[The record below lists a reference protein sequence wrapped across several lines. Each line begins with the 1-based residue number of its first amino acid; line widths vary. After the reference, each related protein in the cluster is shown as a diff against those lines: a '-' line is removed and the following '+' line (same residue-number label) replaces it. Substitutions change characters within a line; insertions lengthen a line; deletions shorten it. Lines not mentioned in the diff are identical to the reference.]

1 MNKLEI
7 DKIEFKNFMS
17 YGNTWQTIDIKKGIT
32 VITGEDLNTSRSN
45 GSGKSS
51 LLETI
56 SFGFYGKTIKS
67 VKKEKIVNWFN
78 NSGCEVKLHT
88 HKGNDTYL
96 FHRGI
101 KPNKFVVY
109 KNGEKIPK
117 LSSVKLYQSMIE
129 EDVLGIDFKT
139 FKELV
144 YFSPNNSISLLE
156 AKKEQKRQFIESLFD
171 LKVYSEMNKKINEK
185 TASIKQSIQLLEN
198 DNQNNQSLIK
208 SHQQDI
214 DNQTIPDDKKY
225 KQNLNLLLMK
235 KESLEENEIVFDEN
249 EYKTK
254 EKKLNEFISLL
265 NKDNDKI
272 NQIKL
277 ALKEEET
284 KLSLIDIEL
293 LKNQRQELTK
303 KLTSIDKKA
312 LKELL
317 KQCINDKENCKERV
331 LQLKKELENLLQT
344 KETLS
349 NHITSLQTKIDILTK
364 ELSNLSIDDSLTGQC
379 PTCKQE
385 VDKNVLK
392 EWYDKEYERI
402 SNEISILKERL
413 DKEGISLLK
422 VTNDNIT
429 SKKEGIQKEKDNYKE
444 LLDKISDIE
453 KKFEKYDNIKEQLD
467 NLPDLEE
474 KKKEIENIQ
483 DKIKKYKVSL
493 DELVW
498 HKEMLET
505 DIENVQL
512 DLNELKEKKQSY
524 EKWIKDRELIELK
537 IIDAKNYI
545 IEVETFI
552 KESKQFIKD
561 KKESIKKIERTI
573 KENLKRIS
581 SKNTLL
587 DHLLFIKETLSDENI
602 KQYAISSVI
611 PYLNKRVNHYLT
623 ESGISYII
631 KIDGWLNVKIFA
643 LGAEEISY
651 GSLSGGESKSINFAI
666 QLACN
671 DIAELQADT
680 VLSISIFDEMIDSS
694 LDDIGVQYLMNII
707 KEKQKLTNNSV
718 FIITHR
724 KELKDIEFDNKI
736 EIIKENGFSRIGE

>member
-67 VKKEKIVNWFN
+67 IKKEKIVNWFN

-254 EKKLNEFISLL
+254 EKK
-265 NKDNDKI
+265 
-272 NQIKL
+272 
-277 ALKEEET
+277 
-284 KLSLIDIEL
+284 
-293 LKNQRQELTK
+293 
-303 KLTSIDKKA
+303 
-312 LKELL
+312 
-317 KQCINDKENCKERV
+317 
-331 LQLKKELENLLQT
+331 
-344 KETLS
+344 
-349 NHITSLQTKIDILTK
+349 
-364 ELSNLSIDDSLTGQC
+364 
-379 PTCKQE
+379 P
-385 VDKNVLK
+385 
-392 EWYDKEYERI
+392 
-402 SNEISILKERL
+402 
-413 DKEGISLLK
+413 
-422 VTNDNIT
+422 
-429 SKKEGIQKEKDNYKE
+429 
-444 LLDKISDIE
+444 
-453 KKFEKYDNIKEQLD
+453 
-467 NLPDLEE
+467 
-474 KKKEIENIQ
+474 
-483 DKIKKYKVSL
+483 
-493 DELVW
+493 
-498 HKEMLET
+498 
-505 DIENVQL
+505 
-512 DLNELKEKKQSY
+512 
-524 EKWIKDRELIELK
+524 
-537 IIDAKNYI
+537 
-545 IEVETFI
+545 
-552 KESKQFIKD
+552 
-561 KKESIKKIERTI
+561 
-573 KENLKRIS
+573 
-581 SKNTLL
+581 
-587 DHLLFIKETLSDENI
+587 
-602 KQYAISSVI
+602 
-611 PYLNKRVNHYLT
+611 
-623 ESGISYII
+623 
-631 KIDGWLNVKIFA
+631 
-643 LGAEEISY
+643 
-651 GSLSGGESKSINFAI
+651 
-666 QLACN
+666 
-671 DIAELQADT
+671 
-680 VLSISIFDEMIDSS
+680 
-694 LDDIGVQYLMNII
+694 
-707 KEKQKLTNNSV
+707 
-718 FIITHR
+718 
-724 KELKDIEFDNKI
+724 
-736 EIIKENGFSRIGE
+736 